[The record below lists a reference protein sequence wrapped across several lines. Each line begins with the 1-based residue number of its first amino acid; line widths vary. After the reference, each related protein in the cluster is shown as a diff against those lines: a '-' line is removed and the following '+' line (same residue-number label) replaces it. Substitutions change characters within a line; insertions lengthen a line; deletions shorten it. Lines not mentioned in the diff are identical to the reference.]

1 MIECGLL
8 SGLFVRHF
16 QKPLAGMVICGT
28 GPHLYLELVRSQLL
42 SGFPDPDH
50 FDLLPVR
57 SSTSHTSFTDAA
69 CSRQRVLCGDS
80 RRRDPVILLFRHHG
94 PDGSRLLF
102 ASAIATC
109 MRGFFASIRSS
120 HEPCWMQDRPS
131 RLSRDIAPIM
141 SWRLMSAC
149 PAFVIRPSRS

>member
-50 FDLLPVR
+50 FDLLPIR
-57 SSTSHTSFTDAA
+57 SSTSHTSFTDAV
-69 CSRQRVLCGDS
+69 CSKLRMLCGDS
-80 RRRDPVILLFRHHG
+80 RRRDPVILLFRHYG
-94 PDGSRLLF
+94 PDGSRHLV
-102 ASAIATC
+102 
-109 MRGFFASIRSS
+109 R
-120 HEPCWMQDRPS
+120 
-131 RLSRDIAPIM
+131 
-141 SWRLMSAC
+141 
-149 PAFVIRPSRS
+149 